1 MCHRT
6 ALRRHA
12 RRAVLL
18 AGLCF
23 IITLPPGTASAQVVA
38 DATAT
43 ERIEIDPLDVVGVD
57 TTGALT
63 VAEGALPVD
72 MWRDTPRSLIDELLP
87 RLPGETPSPATR
99 SLMRRL
105 LLTGAA
111 IPPGEAEP
119 GRLLD
124 ERAAALWRM
133 GATEDLLQLIAAVPV
148 DRRSPRLWQL
158 ETNAHLLAGNA
169 SAACRTAEDQ
179 IATGPGDDYWHE
191 VTGFCQALAGDRDGA
206 LLTVAVLSERG
217 ADVAAYRAMIEA
229 LGSGRGAIP
238 EDVEPTPLSIAM
250 LRAAGRSPD
259 PKVAEQAD
267 LAVLVTIA
275 RAEPFAQPLRLAAG
289 ERVAAIGLLPA
300 EELYPLLG
308 HTRQPM
314 AGFRGVPAR
323 TPLKSTVAVLRE
335 TLASGQDRDDPAAA
349 AVQVLTAGL
358 SNADWL
364 QATHFVAPWLESA
377 TPRTQPPASARV
389 IAPALLV
396 LDERTHAEAWL
407 DGLAGNGEGA
417 TAAAATLQALLPLA
431 RIARLRQ
438 AQAWNVELLADWRQA
453 EQGRTGARL
462 RRERE
467 LAMLQAT
474 GETIPGPLWRSLL
487 QNSAQVP
494 GIELDVA
501 FRAQLTPAGGAR
513 RVGETALLALVGL
526 GRDGPQILSTA
537 SLELVVSSLRAAGL
551 EADARALA
559 VEAVSAR

>member
-1 MCHRT
+1 M
-6 ALRRHA
+6 
-12 RRAVLL
+12 
-18 AGLCF
+18 
-23 IITLPPGTASAQVVA
+23 LPPGTAGAQVVA
-38 DATAT
+38 AATAT
-43 ERIEIDPLDVVGVD
+43 ERIEIDPLGVVGVD
-57 TTGALT
+57 TTGTLT
-63 VAEGALPVD
+63 AAEGALPVD
-72 MWRDTPRSLIDELLP
+72 MWRDTPRSLIDELLQ
-87 RLPGETPSPATR
+87 RLPGDTPSPATR

-111 IPPGEAEP
+111 MPPGEAEP

-124 ERAAALWRM
+124 DRASALWRM
-133 GATEDLLQLIAAVPV
+133 GATESLLELIAAVPP
-148 DRRSPRLWQL
+148 DRRSPRLWRL
-158 ETNAHLLAGNA
+158 ETNGHLLAGNA

-179 IATGPGDDYWHE
+179 IAADPGDYWQE

-206 LLTVAVLSERG
+206 LLTVALLAERG
-217 ADVAAYRAMIEA
+217 ADVVAYRALIEA
-229 LGSGRGAIP
+229 LASGRGAIP
-238 EDVEPTPLSIAM
+238 KDVEPTPLNMAM

-259 PKVAEQAD
+259 AKVAEPAD

-275 RAEPFAQPLRLAAG
+275 RAESFAETLRLAAA

-308 HTRQPM
+308 DTRQPM
-314 AGFRGVPAR
+314 AGFRGAPAR
-323 TPLKSTVAVLRE
+323 TPPKSTVAVLRE
-335 TLASGQDRDDPAAA
+335 MLASGQDRDDPAAA

-358 SNADWL
+358 NNGDWL
-364 QATHFVAPWLESA
+364 QAAHLVAPWLSSA
-377 TPRTQPPASARV
+377 MPETQPPASARA

-396 LDERTHAEAWL
+396 LGERARTEAWL
-407 DGLAGNGEGA
+407 DGLAGNGGGD

-438 AQAWNVELLADWRQA
+438 AQAWNVESLARWRHA
-453 EQGRTGARL
+453 EQGRTASRL
-462 RRERE
+462 REERA

-474 GETIPGPLWRSLL
+474 GEAIPDPLWRSLL

-494 GIELDVA
+494 GIELDAA
-501 FRAQLTPAGGAR
+501 FRAQLTRAGGAR

-526 GRDGPQILSTA
+526 GREGPQILGTS

>member
-1 MCHRT
+1 M
-6 ALRRHA
+6 
-12 RRAVLL
+12 
-18 AGLCF
+18 G
-23 IITLPPGTASAQVVA
+23 AQVVA
-38 DATAT
+38 AAATT
-43 ERIEIDPLDVVGVD
+43 ERIAVDFLDVVGVD
-57 TTGALT
+57 TTGTLT

-72 MWRDTPRSLIDELLP
+72 MWRDTPRSLIDGLLP
-87 RLPGETPSPATR
+87 RLPGDTPSPAMR

-111 IPPGEAEP
+111 MPPGGAEQ

-124 ERAAALWRM
+124 DRAAALWRM
-133 GATEDLLQLIAAVPV
+133 GATEGLLQLIAAVPA

-179 IATGPGDDYWHE
+179 IATGPGDDYWQE

-206 LLTVAVLSERG
+206 LLTVAVLTERG
-217 ADVAAYRAMIEA
+217 ADVAAYRALIEA

-238 EDVEPTPLSIAM
+238 RDLEPTPLNIAM

-259 PKVAEQAD
+259 PRVAEDAD

-275 RAEPFAQPLRLAAG
+275 RAETFAEPLRLAAA
-289 ERVAAIGLLPA
+289 ERAAAIGLLPA
-300 EELYPLLG
+300 EELYPLLSG
-308 HTRQPM
+308 SDQPLLNI
-314 AGFRGVPAR
+314 RGVPAR

-335 TLASGQDRDDPAAA
+335 ALASGQGREDHTAA

-358 SNADWL
+358 DNGDWL
-364 QATHFVAPWLESA
+364 QATYFVAPWLASA
-377 TPRTQPPASARV
+377 TPETQPPASARA

-396 LDERTHAEAWL
+396 LGERTPAEAWL
-407 DGLAGNGEGA
+407 DWLAGNEGGD
-417 TAAAATLQALLPLA
+417 TAAADTLRALLPLA

-438 AQAWNVELLADWRQA
+438 AQAWNVESLTDWRQA

-474 GETIPGPLWRSLL
+474 GEAIPDPLWRSLL

-501 FRAQLTPAGGAR
+501 FRAQLTRAGAAG
-513 RVGETALLALVGL
+513 RVGETVLLALVSL
-526 GRDGPQILSTA
+526 GRDGPQILGTS
-537 SLELVVSSLRAAGL
+537 SLELVVTSLRAAGL

>member
-1 MCHRT
+1 M
-6 ALRRHA
+6 
-12 RRAVLL
+12 
-18 AGLCF
+18 
-23 IITLPPGTASAQVVA
+23 PPG
-38 DATAT
+38 
-43 ERIEIDPLDVVGVD
+43 G
-57 TTGALT
+57 
-63 VAEGALPVD
+63 
-72 MWRDTPRSLIDELLP
+72 
-87 RLPGETPSPATR
+87 
-99 SLMRRL
+99 
-105 LLTGAA
+105 
-111 IPPGEAEP
+111 AEP

-124 ERAAALWRM
+124 DRAAALWRM
-133 GATEDLLQLIAAVPV
+133 GAAEGLLQLIAAVPP

-179 IATGPGDDYWHE
+179 IAADPGDYWQE

-206 LLTVAVLSERG
+206 LLTVAVLAERG
-217 ADVAAYRAMIEA
+217 ADVAAYRALIEA

-238 EDVEPTPLSIAM
+238 RDLEPTPLNIAM

-259 PKVAEQAD
+259 PRVAEDAD

-275 RAEPFAQPLRLAAG
+275 RAETFAEPLRLVAA
-289 ERVAAIGLLPA
+289 ERTAAIGLLPA

-308 HTRQPM
+308 DTDQPLSSV
-314 AGFRGVPAR
+314 RGVSAR

-335 TLASGQDRDDPAAA
+335 ALASGQDRGDHTAA

-358 SNADWL
+358 DNGDWL
-364 QATHFVAPWLESA
+364 QATHFVAPWLASA
-377 TPRTQPPASARV
+377 TPETQPPASARA

-396 LDERTHAEAWL
+396 LGERTRAEAWL
-407 DGLAGNGEGA
+407 DWLAGNGGGD
-417 TAAAATLQALLPLA
+417 TAADTLQALLPLA
-431 RIARLRQ
+431 RIGRLRQ
-438 AQAWNVELLADWRQA
+438 AQAWNVESLTDWRQA

-474 GETIPGPLWRSLL
+474 GEAIPDPLWRSLL
-487 QNSAQVP
+487 QSSAQVP

-501 FRAQLTPAGGAR
+501 FRAQLTRAGAAG
-513 RVGETALLALVGL
+513 RVGETVLLALVGL
-526 GRDGPQILSTA
+526 GRDGPQILGAS
-537 SLELVVSSLRAAGL
+537 SLELVVTSLRAAGL